1 MTYQVLARKW
11 RPQIFE
17 EVVGQNAA
25 AETLRNAISN
35 SRIAHAYL
43 FAGVRGVGK
52 TTTAR
57 ILAKALNC
65 QSKQKVDPCNECSS
79 CREITLGQSID
90 VLELDA
96 ASNRGI
102 DEIRELRESVKYAPA
117 RDPYKIFIIDEVHM
131 LTTEAFNALLKTLEE
146 PPPQIVFIL
155 ATTELQK
162 IPGTILSRCQHFN
175 FRAISYQDILKRL
188 EFIATQEHIQIG
200 PQALNLIA
208 KASEGSM
215 RDAQSVLDQVISLCG
230 QKIDDE
236 KVTELLGAIPRQLLE
251 NFAETI
257 VESDSKKGLL
267 IVEQLVKSGKSP
279 QQCIREMLGYFRDLL
294 VLKIA
299 GKDSE
304 LIAVPMDDLKRLEA
318 VSSNFSEQDLMRF
331 CQILVATEGELRWS
345 TQPRIHLEM
354 AFVKIIQLKHLVA
367 IEEFLSSLPNGID
380 LNNNEVAVKTDTLS
394 EQQSLK
400 PQISNG
406 QTNSV
411 SSTKN
416 TDIDVIRIALKT
428 ASPKIDSI
436 IDRAIDFSVEK
447 DEIRIRFLSSDS
459 HYKDMIDIPDNLKV
473 IQNLGVKLIGKPY
486 RVSLTSSGNNDAS
499 TLPSGTITA
508 PTSRLPVKVLD
519 RSKKG
524 VNVRQFLNVLEG
536 EIRDIKKM
544 K

>member
-11 RPQIFE
+11 RPQTFE
-17 EVVGQNAA
+17 EVVGQTAA
-25 AETLRNAISN
+25 AETLRNAIFN
-35 SRIAHAYL
+35 NRIAHAYL

-65 QSKQKVDPCNECSS
+65 KAKQKVDPCNECSS
-79 CREITLGQSID
+79 CKEITLGQSID

-102 DEIRELRESVKYAPA
+102 DEIRELRDSVKYAPA
-117 RDPYKIFIIDEVHM
+117 RDDYKIFIIDEVHM

-162 IPGTILSRCQHFN
+162 IPATILSRCQHFN
-175 FRAISYQDILKRL
+175 FRAISYQDIFKRL

-215 RDAQSVLDQVISLCG
+215 RDAQSTLDQVVSLCG

-236 KVTELLGAIPRQLLE
+236 QVTELLGTIPRQLLE
-251 NFAETI
+251 NVAETI

-267 IVEQLVKSGKSP
+267 IVEQLLKSGKSP
-279 QQCIREMLGYFRDLL
+279 QQCIREVLGYFRDLL

-299 GKDSE
+299 GKDPQ
-304 LIAVPMDDLKRLEA
+304 LIPLPMDDLKRLEM
-318 VSSNFSEQDLMRF
+318 VSSSFSEQDLIRF

-367 IEEFLSSLPNGID
+367 IEEFLSSLSNGID
-380 LNNNEVAVKTDTLS
+380 LNNDEVAVKTDSLS

-400 PQISNG
+400 PQIFDG
-406 QTNSV
+406 QANSV
-411 SSTKN
+411 SSTKKIE
-416 TDIDVIRIALKT
+416 IDVIRTALKT
-428 ASPKIDSI
+428 ASPMIDSI
-436 IDRAIDFSVEK
+436 VDRAINFSVEK
-447 DEIRIRFLSSDS
+447 DEIKINFLSSDS
-459 HYKDMIDIPDNLKV
+459 HYMDMIDVTDNLKV
-473 IQNLGVKLIGKPY
+473 IQNLGMKLIGKPFK
-486 RVSLTSSGNNDAS
+486 VSLISSANNDVSTISSG
-499 TLPSGTITA
+499 TA
-508 PTSRLPVKVLD
+508 TVPTSGPPAKVSD
-519 RSKKG
+519 RPQKA
-524 VNVRQFLNVLEG
+524 VNVRRFLNVFEG

>member
-11 RPQIFE
+11 RPQTFE
-17 EVVGQNAA
+17 EVVGQTAA
-25 AETLRNAISN
+25 AETLRNAIFN
-35 SRIAHAYL
+35 NRIAHAYL

-65 QSKQKVDPCNECSS
+65 KAKQKVDPCNECSS
-79 CREITLGQSID
+79 CKEITLGQSID

-102 DEIRELRESVKYAPA
+102 DEIRELRDSVKYAPA
-117 RDPYKIFIIDEVHM
+117 RDDYKIFIIDEVHM

-162 IPGTILSRCQHFN
+162 IPATILSRCQHFN
-175 FRAISYQDILKRL
+175 FRAISYQDIFKRL

-215 RDAQSVLDQVISLCG
+215 RDAQSTLDQVVSLCG

-236 KVTELLGAIPRQLLE
+236 QVTELLGTIPRQLLE
-251 NFAETI
+251 NVAETI

-267 IVEQLVKSGKSP
+267 IVEQLLKSGKSP
-279 QQCIREMLGYFRDLL
+279 QQCIREVLGYFRDLL

-299 GKDSE
+299 GKDPQ
-304 LIAVPMDDLKRLEA
+304 LIPLPMDDLKRLEM
-318 VSSNFSEQDLMRF
+318 VSSSFSEQDLIRF

-367 IEEFLSSLPNGID
+367 IEEFLSSFPDGTG
-380 LNNNEVAVKTDTLS
+380 LNNDEVAVKTDSLS

-400 PQISNG
+400 PQIFDG
-406 QTNSV
+406 QANSL
-411 SSTKN
+411 SSTEN
-416 TDIDVIRIALKT
+416 IEIDVIRTALKT
-428 ASPKIDSI
+428 ASPMIDSI
-436 IDRAIDFSVEK
+436 VDRAINFSVEK
-447 DEIRIRFLSSDS
+447 DEIKINFLSSDS
-459 HYKDMIDIPDNLKV
+459 HYMDMIDVTDNLKV
-473 IQNLGVKLIGKPY
+473 IQNLGMKLIGKPFK
-486 RVSLTSSGNNDAS
+486 VSLTSSANNDVS
-499 TLPSGTITA
+499 TISSGTATV
-508 PTSRLPVKVLD
+508 PTSGPPAKVSD
-519 RSKKG
+519 RPQKA
-524 VNVRQFLNVLEG
+524 VNVRRFLNVFEG

>member
-318 VSSNFSEQDLMRF
+318 VSSSFSEQDLMRF

-380 LNNNEVAVKTDTLS
+380 LNNNEVVVKTDALS

-400 PQISNG
+400 PQIPNG

-436 IDRAIDFSVEK
+436 IDQAIDFSVEK
-447 DEIRIRFLSSDS
+447 DEIRIKFLSSDS